1 MADLLQNK
9 KVFFDYEILEKFEAG
24 LELRGFEVKALR
36 NKLGSILGARVIIR
50 GGEAFVV
57 GMEIPPYQPANTPKE
72 YEPQRTR
79 KLLLKKSEIKYL
91 SGKGEERGLT
101 IVPIRVYIKGRMLK
115 TEVGIAKGK
124 KKYDKREKIK
134 KRESK
139 RKIERELKTAY
150 N

>member
-9 KVFFDYEILEKFEAG
+9 KVFFDYEILEKLEAG

-57 GMEIPPYQPANTPKE
+57 GMEIPPYQPANTPKD

-91 SGKGEERGLT
+91 AGKGGERGLT
-101 IVPIRVYIKGRMLK
+101 IVPIAARVKGRRIKL
-115 TEVGIAKGK
+115 EIAVARGK

-139 RKIERELKTAY
+139 RKIERELK
-150 N
+150 NQ

>member
-1 MADLLQNK
+1 MQNK
-9 KVFFDYEILEKFEAG
+9 KVFFDYEILEKLEAG

-57 GMEIPPYQPANTPKE
+57 GMEIPPYQPANTPKD

-91 SGKGEERGLT
+91 AGKGGERGLT
-101 IVPIRVYIKGRMLK
+101 IVPIAARVKGRRIKL
-115 TEVGIAKGK
+115 EIAVSRGK

-139 RKIERELKTAY
+139 RKIERELK
-150 N
+150 NQ